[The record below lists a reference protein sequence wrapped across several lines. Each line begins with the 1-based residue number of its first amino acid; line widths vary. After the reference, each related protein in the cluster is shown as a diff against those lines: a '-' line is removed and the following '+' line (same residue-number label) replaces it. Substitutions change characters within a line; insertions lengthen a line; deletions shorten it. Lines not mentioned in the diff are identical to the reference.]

1 MYRTYHNV
9 TTSLEYVLV
18 GIDFALANPGKYQV
32 KGCPHS
38 NNRQGIQL
46 NTDTI
51 IHLVLFKTESRDEG
65 ISKWRKQE
73 YCKYKQS
80 KLLNLKY

>member
-46 NTDTI
+46 NTRHNYTSGS
-51 IHLVLFKTESRDEG
+51 F
-65 ISKWRKQE
+65 
-73 YCKYKQS
+73 
-80 KLLNLKY
+80 

>member
-1 MYRTYHNV
+1 MYWTYHNV

-38 NNRQGIQL
+38 NNKQGIQL
-46 NTDTI
+46 HMDSGS
-51 IHLVLFKTESRDEG
+51 F
-65 ISKWRKQE
+65 
-73 YCKYKQS
+73 
-80 KLLNLKY
+80 

>member
-18 GIDFALANPGKYQV
+18 GIDFALANPGKDQV

-46 NTDTI
+46 HMDSGS
-51 IHLVLFKTESRDEG
+51 F
-65 ISKWRKQE
+65 
-73 YCKYKQS
+73 
-80 KLLNLKY
+80 